1 MGEVSLQKSD
11 VLQVLA
17 GLRLLGGKS
26 LLASGQVRDVLLE
39 RHGDRVHVAVLVGQA
54 LPDDV
59 EGQVKE
65 AVGRL
70 AAVATVKVVVSSE
83 ERRDRPMAAPR
94 LGTATGEKA
103 GGPPGPRVSFRPQPP
118 LPKAP
123 PGAAMIA
130 VASGK
135 GGVGKST
142 VAVNLAVALARLG
155 LRTAILDADVYGFGV
170 PMLVGLEE
178 GPRLQDR
185 KIIPP
190 RAHGVQVMSMDF
202 FVRDNRAVV
211 WRGPMLG
218 KTLRQFVEDVLWD
231 DPEVMVLDLPPGTG
245 DVALD
250 VVQFFPQAAQLLV
263 TTPDPY
269 AARVA
274 ERAGRMALEQG
285 VALRGVVEN
294 MAYLRCG
301 EAGEVIY
308 PFGRGGGDAA
318 AHALGVDVLARI
330 PWELKERNLRG
341 NVAHPASEV
350 GKIYRQL
357 AEELFVQQ
365 ERS

>member
-1 MGEVSLQKSD
+1 MQKTD

-17 GLRLLGGKS
+17 GLRLASGKS
-26 LLASGQVRDVLLE
+26 LLASGRVQDVLLE
-39 RHGDRVHVAVLVGQA
+39 HHGEQVHVAVVVG
-54 LPDDV
+54 
-59 EGQVKE
+59 EGLEASEEDQVKE

-70 AAVATVKVVVSSE
+70 PGVATVKVVV
-83 ERRDRPMAAPR
+83 RPIATTGRPMAKPR
-94 LGTATGEKA
+94 LLSGE
-103 GGPPGPRVSFRPQPP
+103 GGGGVLQRGFRPQPP
-118 LPKAP
+118 PPRVP
-123 PGAAMIA
+123 PGTAMLA

-142 VAVNLAVALARLG
+142 VAVNLAVALSRLG
-155 LRTAILDADVYGFGV
+155 VRTAILDADVYGFGV
-170 PMLVGLEE
+170 PMLIGLEE
-178 GPRLQDR
+178 GPRLKDG
-185 KIIPP
+185 KIVPP
-190 RAHGVQVMSMDF
+190 RAHGVEVMSMDF
-202 FVRDNRAVV
+202 FVRDNQAVI

-231 DPEVMVLDLPPGTG
+231 DPEVMILDLPPGTG

-285 VALRGVVEN
+285 VAVKGVVEN

-301 EAGEVIY
+301 ETGEIIY

-318 AHALGVDVLARI
+318 AHALGVEVLARI
-330 PWELKERNLRG
+330 PWEVKDGRLMG
-341 NVAHPASEV
+341 NVVDPKSEA
-350 GKIYRQL
+350 GRLYRRL
-357 AEELFVQQ
+357 AEGLFLR
-365 ERS
+365 ETRGRRKPL